1 MHWHQEWYE
10 NCCLNILETMVTLS
24 SCEIL
29 DELRKLGIKTPTEL
43 IEFLEEYADYYTH
56 TNIQLDKS

>member
-1 MHWHQEWYE
+1 MKIAV
-10 NCCLNILETMVTLS
+10 CILETMVTLS

-29 DELRKLGIKTPTEL
+29 DELKKLGIKTPTEL

-56 TNIQLDKS
+56 TNIQFDKS

>member
-1 MHWHQEWYE
+1 MDIAMNISE
-10 NCCLNILETMVTLS
+10 NNMVTLS

-29 DELRKLGIKTPTEL
+29 DELSKFGIKAPSEL

-56 TNIQLDKS
+56 TDIQLD

>member
-1 MHWHQEWYE
+1 
-10 NCCLNILETMVTLS
+10 MVALS

-29 DELRKLGIKTPTEL
+29 DELGKLGIKTPVEL

-56 TNIQLDKS
+56 TNVQLDQN

>member
-1 MHWHQEWYE
+1 
-10 NCCLNILETMVTLS
+10 MVTLS

-29 DELRKLGIKTPTEL
+29 DELGKLGIKTPVEL

-56 TNIQLDKS
+56 TNIQIDKN

>member
-1 MHWHQEWYE
+1 MDIAIK
-10 NCCLNILETMVTLS
+10 LSGDTMVTLS

-29 DELRKLGIKTPTEL
+29 DELSKFGIKTPSEL

-56 TNIQLDKS
+56 TDIQLD

>member
-1 MHWHQEWYE
+1 MLTLDLGMDIAI
-10 NCCLNILETMVTLS
+10 NVSGDVMVTLS

-29 DELRKLGIKTPTEL
+29 DELRKFGIKTPSEL

-56 TNIQLDKS
+56 TDIQLD

>member
-1 MHWHQEWYE
+1 
-10 NCCLNILETMVTLS
+10 MVALS

-29 DELRKLGIKTPTEL
+29 DELSKLGIKTPAEL

-56 TNIQLDKS
+56 TNIQLDHS

>member
-1 MHWHQEWYE
+1 
-10 NCCLNILETMVTLS
+10 MVTLS

-29 DELRKLGIKTPTEL
+29 DELNKLGVKTPADL

-56 TNIQLDKS
+56 SNVQLD